1 MKERDLSWINKEQ
14 KYIFS
19 TSGDSR
25 LKGWDTLQAVT
36 KQIVRL
42 VAPEFLTPTRTQ
54 KFLSTLLHLLDMS
67 DGELTWVTN
76 HMGDTTDAH
85 FAWYRKESSTI
96 KLTKMARNV
105 QL

>member
-1 MKERDLSWINKEQ
+1 
-14 KYIFS
+14 
-19 TSGDSR
+19 
-25 LKGWDTLQAVT
+25 
-36 KQIVRL
+36 
-42 VAPEFLTPTRTQ
+42 
-54 KFLSTLLHLLDMS
+54 MS

-105 QL
+105 TAVDEGKNIRKKKIDNLMNSGDTVRDAVETEDVEKGIVSCIFVFDKFDLPG